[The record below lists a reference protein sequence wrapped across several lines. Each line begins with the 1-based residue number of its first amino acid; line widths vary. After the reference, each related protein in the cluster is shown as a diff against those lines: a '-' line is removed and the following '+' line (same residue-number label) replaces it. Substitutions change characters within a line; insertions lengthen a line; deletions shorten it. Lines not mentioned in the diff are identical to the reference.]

1 MKRSSALKYAQ
12 LAGAILALLGL
23 AYLLVMQI
31 GRAHV

>member
-23 AYLLVMQI
+23 RSLLGAVL
-31 GRAHV
+31 